1 MVQILR
7 RPVHRVTSPDAYL
20 SANCKGVAVGTEN
33 TPDSIR
39 LATALAD
46 RYVIQRALGAGGMAT
61 VYLAHDIK
69 HDRDVAIKVLRP
81 ELAAVIGAERFLTEI
96 KTTANLQHPHI
107 LPLFDSGTV
116 NGTVFYVMP
125 VVVGE
130 SLRERLV
137 REKQLP
143 VSDAIGI
150 TREVASALDYAHR
163 NGFIHRDIKPENILL
178 HDKRALVA
186 DFGIALAA
194 KSADSRMTE
203 AGMSLGTPQYMSPEQ
218 ALGDREL
225 DARSDV
231 FALGC
236 VAYELLVG
244 EPPFQGPTA
253 QAIVAKIIT
262 DDPRPPSEIRRTVS
276 PAIDHAILTA
286 LEKLPADRWATADE
300 FARALSGETVTDRMT
315 HSGRTASR
323 RSGTRRVAIGA
334 VVLAGIAAASG
345 WLARGTGDTLPL
357 VFGQTTAVTSNPGL
371 EILPAISPDGK
382 SVAYAMGTWNRS
394 RIYVRPVSGGRAIAL
409 TSDSQTV
416 QSVPSW
422 SPDGSRVLFMANGAA
437 FSAPASGGVVRQ
449 EIPRSNAAPIVW
461 AGWAPDGK
469 RIAYAAGDS
478 LMLHEASGQSRT
490 LAIMME
496 PNLCNWSRDG
506 ARIAC
511 AVGNAAY
518 AGGSTFFANQAPSRI
533 VVCTV
538 DDGSLITVS
547 DSTSLNHS
555 PVWSADGRWIFFV
568 SNRYGGRDVFGQH
581 LSRTGNVAGAPVR
594 LTTGLSAHSISLTPD
609 GKYLAY
615 AFLDATSNVWSMPIP
630 NGRALT
636 LAGLTQ
642 ETFGSQTVEGLS
654 VSRDGEWL
662 YFDSNLAG
670 NADLYRVRL
679 PHGEQEQ
686 LSFDTSDEFNGVP
699 SPDGREVTFHSFR
712 TGSRDIFV
720 MPLDGGAVQSVTNS
734 PLQEA
739 AADWKPDGTA
749 LTYMELAAAGGI
761 WIVSRNANGTWGT
774 PVKRLNYGV
783 GPTWSPDGRSLAI
796 GSRFGGRLEIVPAD
810 SGQPRVLI
818 DHERPGM
825 PETQSARFSLDGRTV
840 FIKSIDEQGRASIWS
855 VPFSGGTPQLRV
867 LFDDPSR
874 TSNNTRWA
882 LSANRFYFTIDDWQS
897 DVRVLDVMTR

>member
-1 MVQILR
+1 
-7 RPVHRVTSPDAYL
+7 
-20 SANCKGVAVGTEN
+20 VGTEN
-33 TPDSIR
+33 TPEATQ
-39 LATALAD
+39 LAAALAD
-46 RYVIQRALGAGGMAT
+46 RYVIQRTLGAGGMAT
-61 VYLAHDIK
+61 VYLAHDVK

-130 SLRERLV
+130 SLRDRLT

-143 VSDAIGI
+143 INDAVAI

-178 HDKRALVA
+178 HDRRALVA

-194 KSADSRMTE
+194 TSADTRMTE

-236 VAYELLVG
+236 MAYELLVG
-244 EPPFQGPTA
+244 ETPFNGPTA

-262 DDPRPPSEIRRTVS
+262 DDPKPPSVLRRSVS

-300 FARALSGETVTDRMT
+300 FSRALSGEAIGNRLAF
-315 HSGRTASR
+315 SGRTSSPR
-323 RSGTRRVAIGA
+323 IGIRSAVFGA
-334 VVLAGIAAASG
+334 VIVAAIAAGTG
-345 WLARGTGDTLPL
+345 WLARGDGDAPPL
-357 VFGQTTAVTSNPGL
+357 LFGQSTAVTSNPGL

-409 TSDSQTV
+409 TSDSQSV
-416 QSVPSW
+416 QFVPSW
-422 SPDGSRVLFMANGAA
+422 SPDGSRVLFVSNGAA
-437 FSAPASGGVVRQ
+437 YSVPASGGVVRQ
-449 EIPRSNAAPIVW
+449 EVPKSAAAPIVW

-469 RIAYAAGDS
+469 RIAYAVGDS
-478 LMLHEASGQSRT
+478 LMLHDANGQSRK
-490 LAIMME
+490 LASMIE

-506 ARIAC
+506 SRIAC

-538 DDGSLITVS
+538 DDGSLVTVS

-555 PVWSADGRWIFFV
+555 PVWSADGQWMFFV
-568 SNRYGGRDVFGQH
+568 SNRFGGRDVFGQR
-581 LSRTGNVAGAPVR
+581 LTRSGKMKGAPVR
-594 LTTGLSAHSISLTPD
+594 LTTGLSAHSISLSPD
-609 GKYLAY
+609 GRHLAY
-615 AFLDATSNVWSMPIP
+615 AFLDATSNVWSLPIP
-630 NGRALT
+630 SGRAVS
-636 LAGLTQ
+636 LAGLRQ
-642 ETFGSQTVEGLS
+642 ETFGSQTVEGLA
-654 VSRDGEWL
+654 VSRDGQWL
-662 YFDSNLAG
+662 YFDSNLSG

-679 PHGEQEQ
+679 PQGEQEQ
-686 LSFDTSDEFNGVP
+686 LSFDSGDEFNGVP
-699 SPDGREVTFHSFR
+699 SPDGREVSFHAFR
-712 TGSRDIFV
+712 TGSRDVYV
-720 MPLDGGAVQSVTNS
+720 MPLDGGTVQSVTNS

-739 AADWKPDGTA
+739 AADWSPDGTA
-749 LTYMELAAAGGI
+749 LAYMELAAAGGI
-761 WIVSRNANGTWGT
+761 WVVRRNADGTWGT
-774 PVKRLNYGV
+774 PIKRLDYGV
-783 GPTWSPDGRSLAI
+783 GPSWSPDSKLLAI
-796 GSRFGGRLEIVPAD
+796 GSGFGGRLEILPAD
-810 SGQPRVLI
+810 SGAPRVLI
-818 DHERPGM
+818 DNERPGM
-825 PETQSARFSLDGRTV
+825 PATQSARFSDDGQTV
-840 FIKSIDEQGRASIWS
+840 FIKSIDAQGRASIWS
-855 VPFSGGTPQLRV
+855 VPVSGGAPQLRL
-867 LFDDPSR
+867 LFDDPAR

-897 DVRVLDVMTR
+897 DVRVLDVVGR